1 MPLSKVPH
9 TNPVTPQPSVS
20 PDAHGLHHRPRDEDL
35 ASPAAKRASAGTSP
49 EGLTASAP
57 ASSTAPQTPAPRQR
71 DALPRPQPMAQPGAA
86 MQAAAV
92 RTAAPGDAPMAPPA
106 TRTMTADTAR
116 RILADVVQQFRLD
129 LHGAGDTD
137 PARNSQLQH
146 LQVLERR
153 ASGQLERLASNLDTL
168 YGGHQ
173 DVPAALQKLLQ
184 VFIAGGLERPAE
196 LRDLDTRRQSDPNWF
211 GSNKSIASSLYVD
224 VHSGNLAKLE
234 KDLGLF
240 KLLNISM
247 LHFMPTIYKTPEKDN
262 DGGYA
267 ISDFRALNPAV
278 GTMDEL
284 RSLFS
289 TMRKSGISPIMDVT
303 INHVSDE
310 HEWVRAAKAGDPEKM
325 DFFHLVDEAQKNDYD
340 RHVKFT
346 FPQIRPSNFTWD
358 KDIGRYAW
366 TTFMSSQWDVNYNNP
381 KLLAAMAGEMMFLLN
396 QGAEMLRLDA
406 VPFVWKEPG
415 TPCKDMPKTQ
425 NLLGIF
431 NAMNKIAAP
440 GAALLSEAI
449 TMPES
454 VRQYLGPD
462 KCQMA
467 YNATSQSY
475 LWDALSHEDA
485 SNLAEVLRRHGNV
498 PEGTAFLNILRTH
511 DDSIFDFDPK
521 TNEALGIDPAKRQA
535 ELSKFFFD
543 GRGYAKGIPFREDTS
558 PTARAL
564 VNGTTASLAG
574 IEKALEAGSQADVD
588 TAIQRVKLL
597 KSVLLSLPGT
607 PMINLSGG
615 EDRGQIN
622 DYTFMDDAIKK
633 LDTRWANR
641 VPRDIDLGSKSDLEV
656 KAMETVF
663 NDTVALNRIRT
674 QQMPAFGTGPMQ
686 VIDTGA
692 AAVLGFTRKNHEQS
706 VLVLANFSANEQ
718 VVRAENLQDHRPA
731 AVMADT
737 IDPQSNPA
745 LTHEQ
750 GIKLAPYQ
758 CMWLVPAGGHA
769 EQPPHTQ
776 AGTP

>member
-20 PDAHGLHHRPRDEDL
+20 PAAHGHHHRPRGDDL
-35 ASPAAKRASAGTSP
+35 ASTAANRASAGASP
-49 EGLTASAP
+49 EGLTASAS
-57 ASSTAPQTPAPRQR
+57 ASSTAPQTLAPRQR

-92 RTAAPGDAPMAPPA
+92 RTAAPGDSPMAPPA

-116 RILADVVQQFRLD
+116 RILADVVHQFRLD
-129 LHGAGDTD
+129 LHAAGGSE
-137 PARNSQLQH
+137 PAKNSQLEH

-153 ASGQLERLASNLDTL
+153 ASVQLERLASNLDTL

-224 VHSGNLAKLE
+224 VHSGNLATLE

-247 LHFMPTIYKTPEKDN
+247 LHFMPTIYKTPDKDN

-267 ISDFRALNPAV
+267 ISDFRALNPTI

-303 INHVSDE
+303 INHVSEE

-325 DFFHLVDEAQKNDYD
+325 GFFHLVDEAQKNDYD

-358 KDIGRYAW
+358 KDTGRYAW
-366 TTFMSSQWDVNYNNP
+366 TTFMSSQWDVNFNNP

-406 VPFVWKEPG
+406 VPFIWKEPG
-415 TPCKDMPKTQ
+415 TRCKSMPKVQ
-425 NLLGIF
+425 NLLGVF

-440 GAALLSEAI
+440 GTALLSEAI
-449 TMPES
+449 TAPED
-454 VRQYLGPD
+454 VKQYLGSD
-462 KCQMA
+462 KCQLG
-467 YNATSQSY
+467 YNATSQTY
-475 LWDALSHEDA
+475 LWDALSQGDA
-485 SNLAEVLRRHGNV
+485 THLAEVLRRHGNA
-498 PEGTAFLNILRTH
+498 PEGTTFLNIVRTH
-511 DDSIFDFDPK
+511 DNTIFDFDPA
-521 TNEALGIDPAKRQA
+521 TAQATGINLDQRQA
-535 ELSKFFFD
+535 ELKKFFFD
-543 GRGYAKGIPFREDTS
+543 GQSFAKGFPFVEATS
-558 PTARAL
+558 PSAMTF
-564 VNGTTASLAG
+564 VNGTTGSLAG
-574 IEKALEAGSQADVD
+574 IEKAVQADS
-588 TAIQRVKLL
+588 AEEAEMAMRRVKLL
-597 KSVLLSLPGT
+597 KAVQLALPGT
-607 PMINLSGG
+607 PIVNLTGG

-622 DYTFMDDAIKK
+622 DYTFRSDEIKRKDA
-633 LDTRWANR
+633 RWTNR

-718 VVRAENLQDHRPA
+718 LVKPEHLQDHRPA
-731 AVMADT
+731 AVMADK
-737 IDPQSNPA
+737 IDPRSHPA

-769 EQPPHTQ
+769 EQPPRTQ
-776 AGTP
+776 AGRP